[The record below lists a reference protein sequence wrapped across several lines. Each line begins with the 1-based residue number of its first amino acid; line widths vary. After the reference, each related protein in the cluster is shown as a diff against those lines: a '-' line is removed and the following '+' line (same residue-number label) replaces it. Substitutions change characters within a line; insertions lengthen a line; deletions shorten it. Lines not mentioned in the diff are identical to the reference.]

1 MGQQPNIVPAPADL
15 PRPVPEPGPPRLGP
29 DRRPGVVNSPG
40 EMPWG
45 GAFGTPGPDTGWGL
59 TLVKRS
65 GLAGDSADLEG
76 VLGSIVAARAS
87 LRGRAPVPDDVEA
100 AKLLCGLAEG
110 QAEWLGERRRR
121 WVKAAAHEPAKG
133 RSAVAEIGEDML
145 SLTTSQ
151 LAASL
156 GGAR

>member
-1 MGQQPNIVPAPADL
+1 
-15 PRPVPEPGPPRLGP
+15 
-29 DRRPGVVNSPG
+29 
-40 EMPWG
+40 MPWG

-59 TLVKRS
+59 QLIKRS
-65 GLAGDSADLEG
+65 GLSGGSADLEG

-100 AKLLCGLAEG
+100 AKLFCGLAEG
-110 QAEWLGERRRR
+110 QPEWLTERRLR
-121 WVKAAAHEPAKG
+121 WVKAAAHEVAKG

-145 SLTTSQ
+145 MLTTAQ

-156 GGAR
+156 GGER